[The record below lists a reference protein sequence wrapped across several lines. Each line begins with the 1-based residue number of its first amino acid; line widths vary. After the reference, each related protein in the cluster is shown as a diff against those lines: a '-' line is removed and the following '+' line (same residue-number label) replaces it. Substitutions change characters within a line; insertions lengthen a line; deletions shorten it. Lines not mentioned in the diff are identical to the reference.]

1 MLMDYPS
8 TGSQAQ
14 PVRIWSWVSAQKS
27 IFLELLEAHMALA
40 EVLYGWEDFYLP
52 LFKKIDLQKN
62 LNMEPR
68 FWSSGL

>member
-1 MLMDYPS
+1 
-8 TGSQAQ
+8 
-14 PVRIWSWVSAQKS
+14 
-27 IFLELLEAHMALA
+27 MALA

>member
-27 IFLELLEAHMALA
+27 IVLELLEAHMALA
-40 EVLYGWEDFYLP
+40 AVLYGWEDFSLP
-52 LFKKIDLQKN
+52 LFKKIDLQKI
-62 LNMEPR
+62 
-68 FWSSGL
+68 